1 MAKQKKRRP
10 GPGGP
15 GRPQP
20 KPHWQPI
27 EALAMI
33 AAHIDGMLQADRE
46 QYETLL
52 EAKPKPY
59 VLDDSTVNRV
69 IAAFTTQRNDFRL
82 FDQQLQRWQAGP
94 LTDDQRREVE
104 RLVEQMRLLR
114 ENNEQVL
121 TLARELSKGTID
133 KVMAKSDVELGLE
146 MLMKDW
152 SKR

>member
-1 MAKQKKRRP
+1 
-10 GPGGP
+10 
-15 GRPQP
+15 
-20 KPHWQPI
+20 
-27 EALAMI
+27 
-33 AAHIDGMLQADRE
+33 
-46 QYETLL
+46 
-52 EAKPKPY
+52 
-59 VLDDSTVNRV
+59 V
-69 IAAFTTQRNDFRL
+69 IAAFTTQRNDFSL
-82 FDQQLQRWQAGP
+82 FDQQLQRWVALP
-94 LTDDQRREVE
+94 LSDQQRREVE